1 VSEDPQTLAGRPG
14 APAPAGRPSML
25 AVCATAH
32 LGGAEAA
39 IVRLARRLDWDVLL
53 SMPEAGPLGE
63 SGFPWTRL
71 AVGGLGRGEGAR
83 ALAAWPRARYL
94 ARGRDVVYL
103 NGTICGRLL
112 PALVGRRTVLHVH
125 DIVDRVP
132 AIWRLADVVL
142 AASQAVADHL
152 RPLDAEVVYCPIELD
167 PADCEPPWP
176 SRPGPIVA
184 FLGRIEPRKGPLDL
198 IRAAPAIKA
207 GAPGARVVV
216 IGSDPFDSDPGYVA
230 AVRAAGEVEHYG
242 WVADGAALMRHID
255 VLVAPSYQEPFGT
268 VLSEAM
274 AVGTPVVA
282 TRVGGL
288 AEVVDDG
295 VNGRLVDPGRPDQL
309 AAAVLDVLANR
320 ETMGAAARRA
330 ARRFDADV
338 YASRVERLIA
348 PTRAPSG
355 GR

>member
-1 VSEDPQTLAGRPG
+1 
-14 APAPAGRPSML
+14 M
-25 AVCATAH
+25 
-32 LGGAEAA
+32 
-39 IVRLARRLDWDVLL
+39 VRFLRRLDWDVLL
-53 SMPEAGPLGE
+53 STPDRGPLSE
-63 SGFPWTRL
+63 LGFPWTRIP
-71 AVGGLGRGEGAR
+71 VGGLGRREGAQ
-83 ALAAWPRARYL
+83 ALAAWPRARRL

-112 PALVGRRTVLHVH
+112 PALVGSRTVLHVH

-152 RPLDAEVVYCPIELD
+152 RPLDAQVVYCPIELA

-176 SRPGPIVA
+176 GGGGPIVA
-184 FLGRIEPRKGPLDL
+184 FVGRIEPRKGPLDL

-207 GAPGARVVV
+207 GAPGARVVL
-216 IGSDPFDSDPGYVA
+216 IGSDPFGSDPGYVA

-242 WVADGAALMRHID
+242 WVPDGAALMRHID

-295 VNGRLVDPGRPDQL
+295 VTGRLVDPGRPDQL
-309 AAAVLDVLANR
+309 AAAVLDVLGKR
-320 ETMGAAARRA
+320 QTMGPAARLA
-330 ARRFDADV
+330 AQRFDAEA
-338 YASRVERLIA
+338 YTRRVERLIA
-348 PTRAPSG
+348 PPVRSSG
-355 GR
+355 SR